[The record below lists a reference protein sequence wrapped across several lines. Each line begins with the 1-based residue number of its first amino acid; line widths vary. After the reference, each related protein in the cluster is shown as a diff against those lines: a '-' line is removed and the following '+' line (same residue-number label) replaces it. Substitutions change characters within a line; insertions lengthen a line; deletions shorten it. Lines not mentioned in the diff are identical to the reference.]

1 MTRASGLVENRKGPA
16 EAGEPGPSAL
26 GRVKVAQFLLDVI
39 GRCEPS
45 DVADLLS
52 PQVVF
57 ELVEPGAAIE
67 AGEKLLVTPEGTPV
81 ALKETAE
88 LNPPDTATVTVA

>member
-1 MTRASGLVENRKGPA
+1 M
-16 EAGEPGPSAL
+16 
-26 GRVKVAQFLLDVI
+26 VA
-39 GRCEPS
+39 
-45 DVADLLS
+45 
-52 PQVVF
+52 VF
-57 ELVEPGAAIE
+57 ATDRLKSTVPEPGAAIE